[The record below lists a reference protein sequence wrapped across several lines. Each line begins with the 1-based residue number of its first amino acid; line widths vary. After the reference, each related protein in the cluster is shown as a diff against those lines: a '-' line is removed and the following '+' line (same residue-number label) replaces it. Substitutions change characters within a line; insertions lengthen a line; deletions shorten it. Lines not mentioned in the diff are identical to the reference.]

1 MSPLNLPQTIE
12 LERGE
17 AYLLGLAIGHVWRA
31 ANEATGAEPPRPLDL
46 GLLLALPVLQ
56 RLGRRLWRVKEGEEA
71 IARLGKSR
79 RKPRA
84 FRLNCEEVA
93 VVVRYVLPRATS
105 FTAGVLGKVQQKSLN
120 LTPYVN
126 F

>member
-1 MSPLNLPQTIE
+1 MSPLALPQTIE

-31 ANEATGAEPPRPLDL
+31 ANEATGAEPPRPLEL

-56 RLGRRLWRVKEGEEA
+56 RLGRRLWRAKEAEEVA
-71 IARLGKSR
+71 AQLGTPR
-79 RKPRA
+79 HKPRA
-84 FRLNCEEVA
+84 FRLSCEEVA
-93 VVVRYVLPRATS
+93 VVMHYVLPRAS
-105 FTAGVLGKVQQKSLN
+105 FLTAGVLGKVQQKSLN